1 MHTHF
6 AAVYFDGDLSDDGHP
21 DPELTGRGPML
32 TLVGVGDEESC
43 RRALGAWIETHP
55 LREGEHAEVL
65 TRGPHGQYGPT
76 ADYGDEAES

>member
-21 DPELTGRGPML
+21 DPELTGHGPQL

-43 RRALGAWIETHP
+43 RRALARWIETHP

-65 TRGPHGQYGPT
+65 TREPRGQYGPT
-76 ADYGDEAES
+76 ADYGDAAS

>member
-32 TLVGVGDEESC
+32 TLVGVGDEEFC
-43 RRALGAWIETHP
+43 RRSIEVWVQAHP
-55 LREGEHAEVL
+55 LRDGESAEVL
-65 TRGPHGQYGPT
+65 ERLPRGQVGPT
-76 ADYGDEAES
+76 ADYGEDSP